1 MALEARSDV
10 ERSAVSLGPTALAA
24 RDRLLA
30 DIAAGRPGPGER
42 LGAERELAERL
53 GVSRS
58 TIRAALADLERSGVV
73 RRLRGRAGGIFV
85 AERKVERDLTSLAGL
100 PAYLRRQGFESDA
113 RVLSTAT
120 VEADAETAAALGL
133 AAAAL
138 VLEVVRVRLADGEPI
153 SLERALF
160 PAERFPDLLDRSLG
174 GSLYE
179 LLETQYA
186 VVPGEAE
193 ERIEVVAAGTAE
205 ARLLEL
211 RRGAPLLAVARTA
224 WDADGRAF
232 ERSHDLFR
240 ADRARIVVRL
250 PSAAARWLNL
260 ESRRTTCPR
269 GTAKEGEGEHGH
281 HQAGPRGRGPPRGHR
296 RVGLRRRLGR
306 RSPEAERDRAVGSDL
321 RRGHGRGADLGD
333 AVQRPVRHGLRH
345 RPLHP
350 GRVPVRDD
358 HPHDLLD
365 RLRRD
370 GEEDPRHRRLLHVH
384 LARPRA

>member
-1 MALEARSDV
+1 MG
-10 ERSAVSLGPTALAA
+10 RSAVSLGPTALVA

-30 DIAAGRPGPGER
+30 DIGAGRPGPGER

-58 TIRAALADLERSGVV
+58 TIRAALADLERSGLV
-73 RRLRGRAGGIFV
+73 RRARGRAGGIFV

-100 PAYLRRQGFESDA
+100 PSYLRRQGFASDA

-120 VEADAETAAALGL
+120 IAADAETAAAL
-133 AAAAL
+133 AMRAPAL

-160 PAERFPDLLDRSLG
+160 PAERFPGLLDRSLG

-179 LLETQYA
+179 LLETHYG

-193 ERIEVVAAGTAE
+193 ERIEVVAAGAAE

-240 ADRARIVVRL
+240 ADRARIVVRAR
-250 PSAAARWLNL
+250 SAPA
-260 ESRRTTCPR
+260 
-269 GTAKEGEGEHGH
+269 
-281 HQAGPRGRGPPRGHR
+281 
-296 RVGLRRRLGR
+296 
-306 RSPEAERDRAVGSDL
+306 
-321 RRGHGRGADLGD
+321 
-333 AVQRPVRHGLRH
+333 
-345 RPLHP
+345 
-350 GRVPVRDD
+350 
-358 HPHDLLD
+358 
-365 RLRRD
+365 
-370 GEEDPRHRRLLHVH
+370 
-384 LARPRA
+384 